1 MKFIEIDQF
10 CKTIKKH
17 TVLDRVNLS
26 VEKGEIVGIVGYN
39 GSGKT
44 MLLRAI
50 GGLIYPDS
58 GTLRING
65 ELMGKDISFP
75 PSVGMI
81 IENVGLWPYLNGMEN
96 LRMLAK
102 IKNIIGDREIADTI
116 RRVGLDPEDKRHYRK
131 YSLGMKQRLVIAQA
145 IMESPDLLLLDEPT
159 NALDEGGVAEVRSLI
174 AEERARG
181 ATVILASH
189 NRDDIEQLCD
199 RVYTMRAGTLSER
212 EDG

>member
-1 MKFIEIDQF
+1 M
-10 CKTIKKH
+10 
-17 TVLDRVNLS
+17 
-26 VEKGEIVGIVGYN
+26 
-39 GSGKT
+39 
-44 MLLRAI
+44 
-50 GGLIYPDS
+50 
-58 GTLRING
+58 
-65 ELMGKDISFP
+65 
-75 PSVGMI
+75 
-81 IENVGLWPYLNGMEN
+81 
-96 LRMLAK
+96 
-102 IKNIIGDREIADTI
+102 DTI

-145 IMESPDLLLLDEPT
+145 IMESPELLLLDEPT

-189 NRDDIEQLCD
+189 NRDDIEKLCD